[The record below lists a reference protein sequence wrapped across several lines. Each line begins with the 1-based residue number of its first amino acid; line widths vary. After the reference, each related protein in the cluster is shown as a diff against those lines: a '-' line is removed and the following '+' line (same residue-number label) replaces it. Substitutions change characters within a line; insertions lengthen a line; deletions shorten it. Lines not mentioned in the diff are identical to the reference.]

1 MQMNELFSVKDKVVH
16 ISGGSGGIGRRIAE
30 AFAEAGA
37 KVIVSS
43 RSEVALKA
51 TGLCYQVCDITDPAQ
66 VEHCVQD
73 IVNQFGRLDVLFNVA
88 GINFRHAAETFP
100 VEKLDDILAVN
111 VRGNYLMARACGQRM
126 VAQRSGKIVN
136 IASLHTFQSLSG
148 VSVYGMSK
156 GAIGSMTRALAVEW
170 AGYNVQVNG
179 IAPGFILTEL
189 NRKLWDDPKMR
200 NWVDDRTPAH
210 RLGQTS
216 DLVGAAIFLASAA
229 SDFIAGQILSVDGGF
244 SAGSTWPL
252 EVPK

>member
-1 MQMNELFSVKDKVVH
+1 MCDVTDPVQIERCVED
-16 ISGGSGGIGRRIAE
+16 
-30 AFAEAGA
+30 
-37 KVIVSS
+37 IVS
-43 RSEVALKA
+43 
-51 TGLCYQVCDITDPAQ
+51 
-66 VEHCVQD
+66 
-73 IVNQFGRLDVLFNVA
+73 QFGRLDVLFNVA

-126 VAQRSGKIVN
+126 VAQGSGKIVN
-136 IASLHTFQSLSG
+136 IASMHTFQSVPG

-170 AGYNVQVNG
+170 AADNVQVNA

-200 NWVDDRTPAH
+200 NWVEDRTPAH

-229 SDFIAGQILSVDGGF
+229 SDFITGQILSVDGGIN
-244 SAGSTWPL
+244 AGSTWPL